1 MLEYL
6 KIAKEA
12 YYYYCLFGMNIVI
25 YATVVIYFCTA
36 LKKEHKIVAEYGV
49 ITLLLLF
56 LPITYAVSLKFWL
69 GKDEVWKI
77 YYLLQTTVILSYA
90 IVEFINAYSGRKK
103 KWIVSGI
110 FVIIMFAMLNYD
122 MTFQNIRPLDNAYHI
137 ENQILQLDQVI
148 NKNEELQNQKM
159 IVPSEVLKQICEY
172 DGKLYLLGTIEQYS
186 LDEVLETET
195 SSYDILNKTFQELK
209 EQGITCIIL
218 RSENNNET
226 VMEQY
231 GYILVASTEEFF
243 IYKR

>member
-1 MLEYL
+1 
-6 KIAKEA
+6 
-12 YYYYCLFGMNIVI
+12 MNIVI
-25 YATVVIYFCTA
+25 YATVAIYFSTA
-36 LKKEHKIVAEYGV
+36 LKKEHKIVAGYGV

-110 FVIIMFAMLNYD
+110 FVIIMVAMLNYD
-122 MTFQNIRPLDNAYHI
+122 MTFQNIRLLDNVYHI

-172 DGKLYLLGTIEQYS
+172 DGKLHLLGTIEQYS
-186 LDEVLETET
+186 LDEAFEI

-218 RSENNNET
+218 RSENNNEA

>member
-25 YATVVIYFCTA
+25 YATVAIYFSTA
-36 LKKEHKIVAEYGV
+36 LKKEHKIVAGYGV

-110 FVIIMFAMLNYD
+110 FVIIMVAMLNYD
-122 MTFQNIRPLDNAYHI
+122 MTFQNIRLLDNVYHI

-172 DGKLYLLGTIEQYS
+172 DGKLHLLGTIEQYS
-186 LDEVLETET
+186 LDEAFEI

-218 RSENNNET
+218 RSENNNEA

>member
-6 KIAKEA
+6 KITKEA

-25 YATVVIYFCTA
+25 YATVAIYFSTA
-36 LKKEHKIVAEYGV
+36 LKKEHKIVAGYGV

-110 FVIIMFAMLNYD
+110 FVIIMVAMLNYD
-122 MTFQNIRPLDNAYHI
+122 MTFQNIRLLDNVYHI

-172 DGKLYLLGTIEQYS
+172 DGKLHLLETIEQYS
-186 LDEVLETET
+186 LDEAFEI

-218 RSENNNET
+218 RSENNNEA

>member
-6 KIAKEA
+6 KITKEA

-25 YATVVIYFCTA
+25 YATVAIYFSTA
-36 LKKEHKIVAEYGV
+36 LKKEHKIVAGYGV

-110 FVIIMFAMLNYD
+110 FVIIMVAMLNYD
-122 MTFQNIRPLDNAYHI
+122 MTFQNIRLLDNVYHI

-172 DGKLYLLGTIEQYS
+172 DGKLHLLGTIEQYS
-186 LDEVLETET
+186 LDEAFEI

-218 RSENNNET
+218 RSENNNEA

>member
-6 KIAKEA
+6 KLTKEA

-25 YATVVIYFCTA
+25 YAAAVIYFSA
-36 LKKEHKIVAEYGV
+36 SLKKEHKIVAEYGV
-49 ITLLLLF
+49 ITLLFLF
-56 LPITYAVSLKFWL
+56 LPITYAGCLKFWL

-77 YYLLQTTVILSYA
+77 YYLLQTTVILSYTM
-90 IVEFINAYSGRKK
+90 VEFMNAYSGRKK
-103 KWIVSGI
+103 KWIVSAI
-110 FVIIMFAMLNYD
+110 FVIIMVAMLNYD
-122 MTFQNIRPLDNAYHI
+122 MTFQNVRPLDNVYHV
-137 ENQILQLDQVI
+137 ENQILELDQVI
-148 NKNEELQNQKM
+148 KNEELQNQKM

-172 DGKLYLLGTIEQYS
+172 DGELHLLGTIEQYS

-195 SSYDILNKTFQELK
+195 SSYDILNKTFRELK

-218 RSENNNET
+218 RSENNSET

-231 GYILVASTEEFF
+231 GYMLVASTGEFF